1 MRSAINRKTPYIQDL
16 FATAYD
22 TDIWSEVIVGTGVVS
37 ISSGELKLDCPAFN
51 DVAGLVT
58 KIPYYVRNARIQVAV
73 DLATDDGARAGIII
87 GKTKVTATTPEAIQ
101 DCLRLTLDNVNNKV
115 LCITDVAGV
124 EKTVLNAAWTDA
136 DGTLQIDIEP
146 DGFTALFED
155 STEKQAVSLPLTG
168 TATQDIFKLYIYIYN
183 IAGAAANN
191 GYALLDNFQLD
202 LDLAPTGKVAHA
214 STVRAA
220 NAMASTPIIGRIVDF
235 DGTADTFEAD
245 DGIDTLPTR
254 RVVLSRDA
262 QKFKLEEVRYYVDAT
277 NAVTSEL
284 LLFEH
289 AEADNVRARTHRVFS
304 SGAAVVDAKPYIAV
318 GTKMSDGAA
327 TQTHSTPLPVTMN
340 LERAGQ
346 VWFNIDWNGAP
357 ADTKGYIEL
366 VGKEVM

>member
-1 MRSAINRKTPYIQDL
+1 MRNAINRKTPYLQDS

-22 TDIWSEVIVGTGVVS
+22 TDLWSEVIVGTGVVS

-58 KIPYYVRNARIQVAV
+58 KLPYYIRNARIKVDV
-73 DLATDDGARAGIII
+73 DLATDDGARSGIII
-87 GKTKVTATTPEAIQ
+87 GKTKVTAATPEAIQ

-115 LCITDVAGV
+115 LCITDVAGG

-146 DGFTALFED
+146 DGFTALYED
-155 STEKQAVSLPLTG
+155 STEKQVVSLPLTG
-168 TATQDIFKLYIYIYN
+168 TATQDIFSLYIYIYN

-191 GYALLDNFQLD
+191 GYALLDNFQLN

-220 NAMASTPIIGRIVDF
+220 QAMATTPIIGRFVDF
-235 DGTADTFEAD
+235 DGTADTFETDHA
-245 DGIDTLPTR
+245 ITDTPTR
-254 RVVLSRDA
+254 RIVLSRDVKRF
-262 QKFKLEEVRYYVDAT
+262 QLEEVRYLTDQT

-284 LLFEH
+284 LLFED
-289 AEADNVRARTHRVFS
+289 AQADNVRAAMHRAFSSGATVPDDKAYIAVGNKMS
-304 SGAAVVDAKPYIAV
+304 SGAAV
-318 GTKMSDGAA
+318 
-327 TQTHSTPLPVTMN
+327 QTNATPLPVVMN
-340 LERAGQ
+340 LARPGQ
-346 VWFNIDWNGAP
+346 VFWNIDWSGAP
-357 ADTKGYIEL
+357 ADTLGYIEL